1 MGFTIIPSLEL
12 TALMF
17 KNGLSKERN
26 VGMNGRHQQHR
37 RGSVMNA
44 MRIFI
49 HLKCVMETKTNKA
62 ISLLQCGDFK
72 AALTIFSTFRIGFTK
87 EEQRT
92 LKIAS
97 ESLSGNSSFYRQLG
111 IDTDKAIEKSKSII
125 TSKYLKMK

>member
-1 MGFTIIPSLEL
+1 
-12 TALMF
+12 
-17 KNGLSKERN
+17 
-26 VGMNGRHQQHR
+26 
-37 RGSVMNA
+37 

-72 AALTIFSTFRIGFTK
+72 AALTIFSTFRMGFTK
-87 EEQRT
+87 EEQRA

-97 ESLSGNSSFYRQLG
+97 ESLSGNSSFYHQLG
-111 IDTDKAIEKSKSII
+111 IDTAKEIEKSKYIL